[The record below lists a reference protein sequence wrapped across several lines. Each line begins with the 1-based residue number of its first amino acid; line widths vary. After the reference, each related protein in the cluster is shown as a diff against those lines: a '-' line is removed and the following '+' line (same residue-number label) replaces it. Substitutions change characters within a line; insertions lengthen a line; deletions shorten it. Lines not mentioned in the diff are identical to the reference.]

1 MQIAVVGA
9 GLAGLAVSYFL
20 LKKGCQVTL
29 FDENGV
35 GAGASKIEIG
45 LCHPYIGRSGKPS
58 KHAEE
63 AMKLTLELIQEA
75 EKMTGEVLVDLQ
87 GILRVD
93 WKPHEMYSDLEE
105 KDSNILIRS
114 GLTVFLRR
122 YVKALYRSMP
132 GINFIRKKITDEAE
146 LKEFNYVIF
155 SAGYGTKEVFK
166 DLEFNYVKGQVVF
179 VESERGPNLTL
190 MKAHGHMS
198 PIGEN
203 LYQIGSTYEHDFFDD
218 KPDLE
223 RAVSCMKQKIDA
235 FMPDLKN
242 ANFKKSE
249 AGVRV
254 TNQEGYL
261 PIVKKVS
268 EKSFVFSGLGS
279 RGLLYHAYYGRLL
292 ADMVT

>member
-9 GLAGLAVSYFL
+9 GLAGLGVSYFL
-20 LKKGCQVTL
+20 LKKGCRVTL
-29 FDENGV
+29 FDEKGI

-58 KHAEE
+58 KHAKE

-75 EKMTGEVLVDLQ
+75 EKKTGEVLVDLQ

-122 YVKALYRSMP
+122 YVKALYQAMT
-132 GINFIRKKITDEAE
+132 GIKFVQKKITDESE
-146 LKEFNYVIF
+146 LKEFDLVIF
-155 SAGYGTKEVFK
+155 SAGYGTKNLFK

-179 VESERGPNLTL
+179 LDSEGGPNLTL

-198 PIGEN
+198 PIQGN
-203 LYQIGSTYEHDFFDD
+203 LYQIGSTYEHDFLDD

-223 RAVSCMKQKIDA
+223 RAISCMKQKIDA
-235 FMPDLKN
+235 FLPDLKN
-242 ANFKKSE
+242 VNFKNSE

-254 TNQEGYL
+254 TSQEGYL
-261 PIVKKVS
+261 PIIKKVG